1 MKNINVKKR
10 LPRKTKAFVATFNA
24 GEKIG
29 LELIP
34 KKKGGVIIKNVLENT
49 PAKRQGL
56 SKGMSLLKIDDVIV
70 DTIAKE
76 NSKNTTSTLIQEVVQ
91 TIHQILKSKSSVRLF
106 FTKPTY
112 RKTRIIKNDYPQ
124 DAR

>member
-1 MKNINVKKR
+1 MKNRNVKKQ
-10 LPRKTKAFVATFNA
+10 LHRKTKAFIATFNA

-34 KKKGGVIIKNVLENT
+34 KKKGGVIIKNVFENT

-76 NSKNTTSTLIQEVVQ
+76 NGKNATSTIIQEVIQ
-91 TIHQILKSKSSVRLF
+91 TIHQVLKSKSSVRLF
-106 FTKPTY
+106 FTKPT
-112 RKTRIIKNDYPQ
+112 TRI
-124 DAR
+124 